1 MGSSVI
7 ANDVSLSSSPNATF
21 FGRQSVTLPIQDAIF
36 QFKITGLFQDL
47 DSTKQIIV
55 LRLFALNLMGLA
67 RRAGHARGLRT
78 ETDQGRRGCTKKCP
92 EPGTAR
98 A

>member
-67 RRAGHARGLRT
+67 RRAGQWPCTWTKNRNRSREARVYK
-78 ETDQGRRGCTKKCP
+78 EMP
-92 EPGTAR
+92 
-98 A
+98 